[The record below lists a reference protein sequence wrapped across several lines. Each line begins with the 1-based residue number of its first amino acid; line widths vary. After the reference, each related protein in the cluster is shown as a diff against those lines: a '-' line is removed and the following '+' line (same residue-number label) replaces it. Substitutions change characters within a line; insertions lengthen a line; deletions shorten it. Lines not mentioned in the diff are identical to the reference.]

1 MKTIVHTNS
10 APAAIG
16 PYSQAVKAGNML
28 FTSGQIALHPESG
41 SMINQDITSE
51 TKQVMSNLEAVLKAA
66 GTDFSKVIKVSI
78 FLRDL
83 NDFEVVNR
91 VYGSFFDG
99 QFPARETVQVARLPK
114 DAGVEISM
122 IALV

>member
-1 MKTIVHTNS
+1 MKTIVQTNN

-16 PYSQAVKAGNML
+16 PYSQAVKTGNLL

-41 SMINQDITSE
+41 SMITQDIATE
-51 TKQVMSNLEAVLKAA
+51 TKQVMSNLEAVLHAA
-66 GTDFSKVIKVSI
+66 GTDFSKVIKTSI
-78 FLRDL
+78 FLRDM

-91 VYGSFFDG
+91 VYASYFNA

>member
-16 PYSQAVKAGNML
+16 PYSQAVKAGNLL
-28 FTSGQIALHPESG
+28 FTSGQIALHPENG
-41 SMINQDITSE
+41 SMINQDIATE
-51 TKQVMSNLEAVLKAA
+51 TKQVMANLEALLSAA
-66 GTDFSKVIKVSI
+66 GTDFSKVIKTVI

-122 IALV
+122 VAIV

>member
-16 PYSQAVKAGNML
+16 PYSQAVKAGNLL
-28 FTSGQIALHPESG
+28 FTSGQIALHPENG
-41 SMINQDITSE
+41 SMINQDIATE
-51 TKQVMSNLEAVLKAA
+51 TKQVMANLEAVLNAS
-66 GTDFSKVIKVSI
+66 GTDFSKVIKTVI

-122 IALV
+122 VALV

>member
-16 PYSQAVKAGNML
+16 PYSQAVKAGNLL
-28 FTSGQIALHPESG
+28 FTSGQIALHPENG
-41 SMINQDITSE
+41 SMINQDIATE
-51 TKQVMSNLEAVLKAA
+51 TKQVMANLEAVLSAA
-66 GTDFSKVIKVSI
+66 GTDFSKVIKTVI

-122 IALV
+122 VAIV

>member
-1 MKTIVHTNS
+1 MKTIVQTNN

-16 PYSQAVKAGNML
+16 PYSQAVKTGNLL

-41 SMINQDITSE
+41 SMITQDIATE
-51 TKQVMSNLEAVLKAA
+51 TKQVMSNLEAVLHAA
-66 GTDFSKVIKVSI
+66 GTDFSKVIKTSI
-78 FLRDL
+78 FLRDM
-83 NDFEVVNR
+83 NDFEVVNQ
-91 VYGSFFDG
+91 VYGSYFNG

>member
-16 PYSQAVKAGNML
+16 PYSQAVKAGNLL
-28 FTSGQIALHPESG
+28 FTSGQIALHPENG
-41 SMINQDITSE
+41 SMINQDIATE
-51 TKQVMSNLEAVLKAA
+51 TKQVMANLEAVLSAS
-66 GTDFSKVIKVSI
+66 GTDFSKVIKTVI

-122 IALV
+122 VALV

>member
-16 PYSQAVKAGNML
+16 PYSQAVKAGNLL
-28 FTSGQIALHPESG
+28 FTSGQIALHPENG
-41 SMINQDITSE
+41 SMINQDIATE
-51 TKQVMSNLEAVLKAA
+51 TKQVMANLEAVLSAA
-66 GTDFSKVIKVSI
+66 GTDFSKVIKTVI

-122 IALV
+122 VALV

>member
-1 MKTIVHTNS
+1 MKTIVQTNN

-16 PYSQAVKAGNML
+16 PYSQAVKTGNLL

-41 SMINQDITSE
+41 SMITQDIATE
-51 TKQVMSNLEAVLKAA
+51 TKQVMSNLEAVLHAA
-66 GTDFSKVIKVSI
+66 GTDFSKVIKTSI
-78 FLRDL
+78 FLRDM

-91 VYGSFFDG
+91 VYGSYFNG